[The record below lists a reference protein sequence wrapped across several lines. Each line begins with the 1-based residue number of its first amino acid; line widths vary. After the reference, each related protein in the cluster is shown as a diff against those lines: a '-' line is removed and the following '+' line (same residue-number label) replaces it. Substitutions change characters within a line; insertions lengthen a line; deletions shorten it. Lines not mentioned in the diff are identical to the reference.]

1 MCRGGAVEERQEPK
15 GHKMIMG
22 ERSCL
27 QMTGINDV
35 VSFDAG
41 EIILDTACGLLLI
54 KGRELHMSRLS
65 LEKGEVNVDGT
76 IDSLTYS
83 DAGKNSEKAERFF
96 GRLFR

>member
-1 MCRGGAVEERQEPK
+1 MEERQEPK
-15 GHKMIMG
+15 GHKLIMG

-41 EIILDTACGLLLI
+41 EIITACGLLLI

-83 DAGKNSEKAERFF
+83 DGGKSSEKAERFF